1 LQDRSTDFEFL
12 PIDVSLDRCYRYFE
26 KNAQEI
32 AIRGSSSTSVLRVP
46 IPFDT
51 TKRASPTIILAGAGI
66 TNASSYGGGTKNL
79 NVNFNEATTDAYL
92 SFTADA
98 EL

>member
-1 LQDRSTDFEFL
+1 
-12 PIDVSLDRCYRYFE
+12 
-26 KNAQEI
+26 
-32 AIRGSSSTSVLRVP
+32 VP

-51 TKRASPTIILAGAGI
+51 TKRASPTITLAGSGM

-79 NVNFNEATTDAYL
+79 NVNFNEATTDANL
-92 SFTADA
+92 SYTASA